1 MSTRRAT
8 GFWTRAIQRQVGV
21 ITRRAVRASGKLV
34 KQTLKKSVKAS
45 KKHAVPK
52 TLAGR
57 QSGMA
62 LGPKGLRRYHL
73 YKPPQVRSASKCALV
88 VMLHGCAQDADG
100 FAASTRMNR
109 LAASAGFMVVYPEQD
124 RLANLQAC
132 WNWFDTRSGRAL
144 AEAASIV
151 AVIDQVC
158 AAHPVEPRQ
167 IVVAGL
173 SAGASMAALLAL
185 VYPQRF
191 AAVAMHSG
199 VGPGLAKS
207 SATALAVMRGRIPAD
222 GTALVAAPSTLPAL
236 LVIQGNRDPVVSSV
250 NGALAARRWA
260 AIANASP
267 AAPREVKR
275 GARYTSIVTDW
286 KVGRR
291 VVASLAEIQ
300 GLGHAWSGGAASQAF
315 SDAAGPDASRMV
327 WAFAQREFARREQL
341 AEAHAARGSHQDA
354 NAP

>member
-1 MSTRRAT
+1 MSTRRST
-8 GFWTRAIQRQVGV
+8 SFWTRAIQRQVGV
-21 ITRRAVRASGKLV
+21 ITRRAVRAGSKMV
-34 KQTLKKSVKAS
+34 KQTLQRSAKAS
-45 KKHAVPK
+45 KQRAAP
-52 TLAGR
+52 TRQAGR
-57 QSGMA
+57 QTGVA

-73 YKPPQVRSASKCALV
+73 YKPPQVRAASKCPLL
-88 VMLHGCAQDADG
+88 VMLHGCAQDAQG
-100 FAASTRMNR
+100 LAASTRMNR
-109 LAASAGFMVVYPEQD
+109 LAASAGFMVVYPEQE

-158 AAHPVEPRQ
+158 AMHPVEPRR

-185 VYPQRF
+185 RYPLRF

-222 GTALVAAPSTLPAL
+222 GNTLVAATSTLPAL
-236 LVIQGNRDPVVSSV
+236 LVIQGNRDPVVSPV
-250 NGALAARRWA
+250 NGGLAARRWA

-267 AAPREVKR
+267 TAPREVKR

-300 GLGHAWSGGAASQAF
+300 GLGHAWSGGAASHAF
-315 SDAAGPDASRMV
+315 SDPAGPDASRMV
-327 WAFAQREFARREQL
+327 WAFAQREFARRERL
-341 AEAHAARGSHQDA
+341 TEAHAARR
-354 NAP
+354 